1 MTKKL
6 ELKNGKLEL
15 KIGEIIKFKENYLI
29 VRESY
34 NCKNC
39 FFYNGGICNPPIY
52 FICDGEY
59 RKDAKDITIEKISEI
74 ELLILKKNFNKIK
87 EIKLED

>member
-1 MTKKL
+1 MTKRL

-39 FFYNGGICNPPIY
+39 FFHNGGICNPPIY
-52 FICDGEY
+52 FICVGEY
-59 RKDAKDITIEKISEI
+59 RKDKKDITIEEISEI

-87 EIKLED
+87 EIKI

>member
-1 MTKKL
+1 MTKRL

-15 KIGEIIKFKENYLI
+15 KIGEIIKFEENYLI

-39 FFYNGGICNPPIY
+39 FFYNRGICNPPIY

-59 RKDAKDITIEKISEI
+59 RKDSKDITIEKISEI
-74 ELLILKKNFNKIK
+74 ELLILKKNFKKIK

>member
-1 MTKKL
+1 MTKR
-6 ELKNGKLEL
+6 LEL
-15 KIGEIIKFKENYLI
+15 KIGEIIKFEENYLI

-39 FFYNGGICNPPIY
+39 FFYSEGICNPPIY
-52 FICDGEY
+52 FNCDGKY
-59 RKDAKDITIEKISEI
+59 RRDAKDIIIEKISEI

-87 EIKLED
+87 EIKI

>member
-1 MTKKL
+1 MKR
-6 ELKNGKLEL
+6 LEL

>member
-1 MTKKL
+1 MTKR
-6 ELKNGKLEL
+6 LEL

-34 NCKNC
+34 DCKNC
-39 FFYNGGICNPPIY
+39 FFYSEGICNPPIY
-52 FICDGEY
+52 FNCDGKY
-59 RKDAKDITIEKISEI
+59 RRDAKDIIIEKISEI

-87 EIKLED
+87 EIKI